1 MENKLTAKLFRN
13 KIPHT
18 LKVVHSSRV
27 FVLLVL
33 WKFPL
38 GLNYNAE
45 INNLVGKKKED
56 VVNLVEGPYINLV
69 LT

>member
-18 LKVVHSSRV
+18 LKVVHLSRA

-33 WKFPL
+33 CKFLL
-38 GLNYNAE
+38 GLNYDAE
-45 INNLVGKKKED
+45 NNNLVGPKKE
-56 VVNLVEGPYINLV
+56 GCGKI
-69 LT
+69 